1 MLTGLIK
8 NIIILVNM
16 AGILLFNTFL
26 SQDISVRVSAPAA
39 VVAGNTIEVEVKIDK
54 GKLQGFARYQV
65 ELPNG
70 VVASPIERAF
80 ADFEFRDNT
89 MKLIWLN
96 LPPEEI
102 ITIRYQLMINERL
115 KGDLDLS
122 GTFSFIDRNQRQ
134 QHVDPSTF
142 LAIEPSP
149 AVDTR
154 LIVDVRDAGQKLTT
168 PLPHLEAG
176 RNVAAIRQT
185 PYMGPNNNIIVNL
198 VISKEGIQ
206 KFAKIEET
214 IPEGYTTRKTNLSG
228 GIPSPDSDGTVKFIW
243 TDLPNE
249 SVFTVSY
256 ELIPTKPGVS
266 TQPLIS
272 GVFSYLDNDLTQ
284 SVNIVQA
291 DIDPLTISR
300 NELLAI
306 AATAPVEA
314 PAVAVTTPVTTQPER
329 QPETRPVAQRPPL
342 AARTQLMNQL
352 EPETG
357 IYYRVQLAAGHRP
370 VNVNRYFKRLNIEDE
385 VRTEMHEGWIKYSI
399 GSYYDYKAA
408 RDYRV
413 HVWNTTPVKDAFVA
427 AYNDGKRI
435 TVQEALMVSN
445 HRWYR

>member
-1 MLTGLIK
+1 
-8 NIIILVNM
+8 M
-16 AGILLFNTFL
+16 AGVLLFNTFL
-26 SQDISVRVSAPAA
+26 SQDITVKVSAPAT
-39 VVAGNTIEVEVKIDK
+39 VVAGNTIEVEVKIEK
-54 GKLQGFARYQV
+54 GNLQGFARYQV

-70 VVASPIERAF
+70 IVASPIERAF

-96 LPPEEI
+96 LPPEEV

-134 QHVDPSTF
+134 QLIDPSTF

-149 AVDTR
+149 AVDAR
-154 LIVDVRDAGQKLTT
+154 LIVDVKDAGQKLTT
-168 PLPHLEAG
+168 PLPHLAAG
-176 RNVAAIRQT
+176 KKVAAIRQT
-185 PYMGPNNNIIVNL
+185 PYAGPDNSLIINL
-198 VISKEGIQ
+198 VINKEDTE
-206 KFAKIEET
+206 KYAKVEET
-214 IPEGYTTRKTNLSG
+214 VPAGFRAENIEGKG
-228 GIPSPDSDGTVKFIW
+228 GIFTFKDQEVKYIWMNLPSDPI
-243 TDLPNE
+243 
-249 SVFTVSY
+249 FTVSY
-256 ELIPTKPGVS
+256 KLVPVQPGAS
-266 TQPLIS
+266 SQPLIS
-272 GVFSYLDNDLTQ
+272 GIFSYLDNDLTQ

-291 DIDPLTISR
+291 DFDPGTISR

-306 AATAPVEA
+306 AATTPVEV
-314 PAVAVTTPVTTQPER
+314 PTVADVTPVTRQPER

-370 VNVNRYFKRLNIEDE
+370 VNVNRYFKHLNIEDE

-435 TVQEALMVSN
+435 TVQEALMVAN